1 MVDLMG
7 MERLPDWNWDG
18 NGWRRGARDAT
29 RADHGSLESKRKK
42 KRIIMSGVS
51 FHNRLS
57 A

>member
-7 MERLPDWNWDG
+7 MRLPDWNWDG
-18 NGWRRGARDAT
+18 NGWRREHVT
-29 RADHGSLESKRKK
+29 RHVQITGVFESKRKE